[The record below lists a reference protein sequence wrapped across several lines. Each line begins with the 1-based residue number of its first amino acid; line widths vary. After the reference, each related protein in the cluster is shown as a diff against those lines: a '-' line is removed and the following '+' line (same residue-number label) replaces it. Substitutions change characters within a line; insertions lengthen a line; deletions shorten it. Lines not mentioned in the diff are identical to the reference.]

1 MKIKTGLGQ
10 DSHAF
15 EGESGKDLILA
26 GVKFEHG
33 KGLKGNSD
41 ADVVLH
47 SLTNAISSI
56 TGRNILGK
64 IADELCQKGI
74 RDSRQYLQ
82 CALDDLDDWKIEHI
96 AIALECLEPKI
107 APQIKNMKNSIAK
120 LCNISAND
128 VGITATTGEG
138 LTAFG
143 KGQGIQAITVITVS
157 NK

>member
-15 EGESGKDLILA
+15 ETSDKALILG
-26 GVKFEHG
+26 GVTFDHAQ
-33 KGLKGNSD
+33 GLRGNSD

-47 SLTNAISSI
+47 ALTNAISSI

-64 IADELCQKGI
+64 VADDLCQSGVT
-74 RDSRQYLQ
+74 DSREYLKL
-82 CALDDLDDWKIEHI
+82 ALADLHPGCIEHV
-96 AIALECLEPKI
+96 AISLECLTPKI
-107 APQIKNMKNSIAK
+107 SPRVEAMKTAIADLLSIQP
-120 LCNISAND
+120 SD

-143 KGQGIQAITVITVS
+143 QGKGIQALVIITVAYE
-157 NK
+157 